1 MKRIALFIIMSVFL
15 TSGCV
20 GIYPA
25 IPTTYYTTKMDSI
38 AVQNADLRN
47 KTYTIDSA
55 MKNISKD
62 DIQFKEFA
70 GYVEKILA
78 KHEYKRVDSGAD
90 LLVRLAYG
98 IGAPK
103 TTTSSQT
110 YTTSGGYSYPIG
122 FTWVHIPPTT
132 ETVNTSNTTYKRFL
146 LLEAY
151 SVENMKAQLWKIT
164 AKSTGRNSNLREVL
178 PYMFMSANTV
188 IGKNIRDTAVYKIYA
203 GSPEVLELAELPCDV
218 EKSLGETR
226 LGVTVME
233 LPENEQLLYTDFN
246 YRTGLRIIDL
256 DEGGVAKGLGME
268 KYDIIISANSMSTFK
283 KYRLMEEI
291 QKTKPG
297 RSIRLTFFSW
307 RRATSI
313 QVIGYLKY

>member
-1 MKRIALFIIMSVFL
+1 MKRIALFIIISVFL

-20 GIYPA
+20 GLCPA

-47 KTYTIDSA
+47 KTYTITSA
-55 MKNISKD
+55 MKNISKN

-70 GYVEKILA
+70 GYVEKILE
-78 KHEYKRVDSGAD
+78 KHGYKHVDSDAD
-90 LLVRLAYG
+90 LLIRLAYG

-122 FTWVHIPPTT
+122 FTWIHVPPTT

-151 SVENMKAQLWKIT
+151 NVENLKAQLWKIT

-178 PYMFMSANTV
+178 PYMLIAAKTV
-188 IGKNIRDTAVYKIYA
+188 IGKNIRDTTVYRIYA
-203 GSPEVLELAELPCDV
+203 GSPEVLELAELPCDI
-218 EKSLGETR
+218 EKSWGETR
-226 LGVTVME
+226 LGATVTE
-233 LPENEQLLYTDFN
+233 LPEDEQLLYTDFS

-256 DEGGVAKGLGME
+256 DDGGVAKGLGME
-268 KYDIIISANSMSTFK
+268 KYDIIISANGMSTFK

-297 RSIRLTFFSW
+297 RPISITFFSW

-313 QVIGYLKY
+313 QVVGYLKY